1 MPVATEDALEHARR
15 RRVVLA
21 ALLGVGL
28 LFAGVFL
35 YFHAREPRYLGKT
48 TEEWFPRWVPRGR
61 SPRSVRYPAVGRTNE
76 APEFVPILV
85 RASRARVDPSESL
98 WQLASETLPNDW
110 LLRIP
115 RPVRAEEIRALS
127 LQLLSQGCHQPEFAA
142 RVGEEFDELGPVE
155 RLDVLRNLGRMRMNP
170 APLLPMLDRQLT
182 GADPHL
188 AVLAGW
194 VVSTSNDAARPRAAK
209 LLRALQTA
217 VQDTNLLSELSVPV
231 TAILYRAANWGPY
244 SDGDLRPIESMIV
257 HTNPSIRI
265 PSRMLLARLD
275 PARHSPA
282 RLFREELPTMSSAE
296 LDEVG
301 KFFRFGFG
309 RRGGGDP
316 GPEARQWMMQVL
328 RAEPALMPTVGSTNA
343 PVPMFSL
350 KTDLVRFL
358 GQSTNHAA
366 EFHDVVLEL
375 VDSRDP
381 GLRRAAAEALDRMG
395 PIRPDAVSRIAR
407 AVREGK
413 TPVPLMRLLTQYK
426 RLPRELEPLVTDLAE
441 GRLPDD
447 WKPDQLSADAAARR
461 YGLREVRGIGAFRET
476 AKALIVSAGGRP
488 ARTPLQ
494 SGGTN

>member
-15 RRVVLA
+15 RRVVLLG
-21 ALLGVGL
+21 LLGLGL

-35 YFHAREPRYLGKT
+35 FFHAREPRYLGKT
-48 TEEWFPRWVPRGR
+48 TVEWFPRWVPRGR
-61 SPRSVRYPAVGRTNE
+61 SPRSFRYPAAGRTNE

-85 RASRARVDPSESL
+85 RASQARVDPSESL

-115 RPVRAEEIRALS
+115 RPIRAEEIRTLA
-127 LQLLSQGCHQPEFAA
+127 LQLLSQGCHQAEFAA
-142 RVGEEFDELGPVE
+142 RVGAEFDELGSAE
-155 RLDVLRNLGRMRMNP
+155 RLDLLRNLGRMRMNP
-170 APLLPMLDRQLT
+170 SPLLPMLDRQLA
-182 GADPHL
+182 GPDPHL
-188 AVLAGW
+188 AALAGW
-194 VVSTSNDAARPRAAK
+194 VVSTSNDASRPRAGT

-217 VQDTNLLSELSVPV
+217 VQDTNLLSELAVPV

-244 SDGDLRPIESMIV
+244 SDADLRPIESMMV
-257 HTNPSIRI
+257 HTNPTIRI

-275 PARHSPA
+275 PVRHSPA
-282 RLFREELPTMSSAE
+282 RFFRDELPTMSSAE

-328 RAEPALMPTVGSTNA
+328 RSEPAIKPAAESTNA
-343 PVPMFSL
+343 VVPLVSL

-375 VDSRDP
+375 VDSKDL

-413 TPVPLMRLLTQYK
+413 TPVPLLRLLTQYK

-441 GRLPDD
+441 GRLPTE

-461 YGLREVRGIGAFRET
+461 YGLREVRGIGAYRET
-476 AKALIVSAGGRP
+476 ARALLVSVGMGSTV
-488 ARTPLQ
+488 TPIQ
-494 SGGTN
+494 RGGTN